1 LHEGRVRFYLVDRI
15 LELEPPSRIVV
26 SKVLSRAEEY
36 LGDHFPARPV
46 MPGVMM
52 LQVCVE
58 AGMWLLRAEGRAEHG
73 AVLSEVRNI
82 RYGNF
87 FEPGGEMRAEVTL
100 MGEDEGVFK
109 FKAEGRVGEERVISA
124 RMYLREL
131 AVETAG
137 GRPLARLAGKIK
149 SALDERYALISAEK

>member
-1 LHEGRVRFYLVDRI
+1 MRFQLVDRI
-15 LELEPPSRIVV
+15 VELEPGKRIVV

-36 LGDHFPARPV
+36 LADHFPKRPV

-58 AGMWLLRAEGRAEHG
+58 AGMWLLRAGGKAPCG
-73 AVLSEVRNI
+73 ALLTEVRNI

-87 FEPGGEMRAEVTL
+87 FEPGKEMRATVEL
-100 MGEDEGVFK
+100 AGEENGRFK
-109 FKAEGRVGEERVISA
+109 FKAEGRVGDDRVISA
-124 RMYLREL
+124 RLVLEPL

-137 GRPLARLAGKIK
+137 KRLDRLAAGIAK
-149 SALDERYALISAEK
+149 ALDERYELIKANV